1 MKQALNK
8 VIAGDFESMYV
19 KNSLLGPYIDT
30 DYKDPLYLDCSAP
43 NNLDN
48 YWGHFYWQN

>member
-19 KNSLLGPYIDT
+19 KNSLLGP
-30 DYKDPLYLDCSAP
+30 CSAP